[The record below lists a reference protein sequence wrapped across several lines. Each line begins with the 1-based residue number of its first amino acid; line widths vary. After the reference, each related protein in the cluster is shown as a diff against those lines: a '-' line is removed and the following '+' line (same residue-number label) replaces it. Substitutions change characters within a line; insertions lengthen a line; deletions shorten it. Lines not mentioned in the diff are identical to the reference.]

1 MREKIKVAVFG
12 TGHMGS
18 GIIKLLLQK
27 QGIDICGVYSKRK
40 ERAGQDVG
48 ELVGLERKIG
58 VTVTADYVSLLRT
71 TKPDI
76 VIQSTSSTMKDAYT
90 EMESIVKSGANVI
103 SIAEEAAYPWYGSAD
118 LARQLDRLAAEHK
131 VTILGTGINPG
142 FVLDL
147 LIIVLTGVCYRV
159 DKIVA
164 SRINDLSPYG
174 HSVLTTQGVNLKP
187 EDFEKGVRDGSVVGH
202 FGFPESMSM
211 IAAALGWKLDKIE
224 QFREPI
230 VSSVRRESAIGT
242 IQPGYTAGCRHT
254 GIGYM
259 NGKKVIELIH
269 PQQVHPELEKIG
281 TGDYIEIHGDPTIK
295 FSGVP
300 EIPGGVGTIALAV
313 NMIPKVLDAEPG
325 FKSMADLPVP
335 SALMA
340 DVRELLKK
348 KG

>member
-1 MREKIKVAVFG
+1 MREKIRVVVLG

-18 GIIKLLLQK
+18 GILELLTQK
-27 QGIDICGVYSKRK
+27 QGLDICGVYSRRK

-48 ELVGLERKIG
+48 DILKHSQKMHVAIS
-58 VTVTADYVSLLRT
+58 TDYKKLLQQ

-76 VIQSTSSTMKDAYT
+76 VIQSTCSTMQEASQ
-90 EMESIVKSGANVI
+90 EIEAAIGAGADVI
-103 SIAEEAAYPWYGSAD
+103 TIAEEASFPWYGSEKIAQNLD
-118 LARQLDRLAAEHK
+118 QLARRNN
-131 VTILGTGINPG
+131 VTVLGTGINPG

-187 EDFEKGVRDGSVVGH
+187 QDFEKGVKDGSVVGH

-211 IAAALGWKLDKIE
+211 IARALGWKLDKIE

-230 VSSVRRESAIGT
+230 VSSVKRESAIGT
-242 IQPGYTAGCRHT
+242 IMPGYTAGCKHT

-269 PQQVHPELEKIG
+269 PQQVHPEMENTE
-281 TGDYIEIHGDPTIK
+281 TGDYLEIHGEPTIK

-300 EIPGGVGTIALAV
+300 EIPGGKGTIALAV
-313 NMIPKVLDAEPG
+313 NMIPKVLDAESG
-325 FKSMADLPVP
+325 FKTMADLPVP

-340 DVRELLKK
+340 DVRELVRK
-348 KG
+348 